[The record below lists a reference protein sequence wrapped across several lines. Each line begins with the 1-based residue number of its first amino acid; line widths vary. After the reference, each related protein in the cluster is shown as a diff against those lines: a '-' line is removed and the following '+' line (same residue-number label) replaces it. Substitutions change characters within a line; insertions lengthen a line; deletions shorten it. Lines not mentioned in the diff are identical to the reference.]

1 MAVTKADSVYQAPE
15 LETGYIC
22 ILTKPSIPGM
32 RLSVL
37 ADKFPRFSHPGQ
49 GWISPAPS
57 AQNLCTP
64 DSPPATVKSGALLPP
79 RSGQAGDYR
88 GAARLSGVRFV
99 DLGRWGRCELM
110 VSIA

>member
-57 AQNLCTP
+57 AQNPCTP
-64 DSPPATVKSGALLPP
+64 AHLPATI
-79 RSGQAGDYR
+79 RSFANASAPVWTRRYYR
-88 GAARLSGVRFV
+88 GAGGFSGVRFV
-99 DLGRWGRCELM
+99 DLGRWGRRELI

>member
-64 DSPPATVKSGALLPP
+64 DSPPATIRSGALLPP
-79 RSGQAGDYR
+79 RSGQGETT
-88 GAARLSGVRFV
+88 GVRAGYQACGLLIPA
-99 DLGRWGRCELM
+99 DGGGA
-110 VSIA
+110 SS

>member
-57 AQNLCTP
+57 AQNPCTP
-64 DSPPATVKSGALLPP
+64 DSLPATIRSGAPLPP
-79 RSGQAGDYR
+79 RSGQDETT
-88 GAARLSGVRFV
+88 GVRAGNQGCGLLISA
-99 DLGRWGRCELM
+99 DGGGASSW
-110 VSIA
+110 